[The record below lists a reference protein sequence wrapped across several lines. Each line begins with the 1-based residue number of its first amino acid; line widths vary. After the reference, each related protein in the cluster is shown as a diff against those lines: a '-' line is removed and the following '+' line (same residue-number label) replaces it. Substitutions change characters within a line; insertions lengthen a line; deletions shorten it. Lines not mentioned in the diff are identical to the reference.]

1 MRKDLWSFIKIVNGI
16 YLLSSLYWIFYI
28 MLVTNSRHKN
38 LVLTLLL
45 ISITEIILFAISV
58 AFFFVT
64 KNIFNIKEQ
73 IKYALIIFMVIID
86 IYYLKSGSLSVNGIA
101 MVIYI
106 FNLLSILYFI
116 KNALN
121 IKKSCK

>member
-1 MRKDLWSFIKIVNGI
+1 
-16 YLLSSLYWIFYI
+16 